1 MYTECMLIPLRTVTV
16 LVAATAVLGLASA
29 AAQEDPRPS
38 LDEARGLFY
47 NGRYEA
53 ATAIALPY
61 CTVEPVDLNACEL
74 ATSAVHFHI
83 RRLLGS
89 GKQKRKLNAC
99 GECQPLMTTF
109 LAAIARGQ
117 AAATDTLAAH
127 PADDETRFL
136 LAKVDLNYVW
146 LQLATV
152 GRRTGLKEY
161 RRARR
166 LLDEVLTRN
175 PDMVRAQIARAWI
188 DYIVDTRMP
197 FGTAWLLGGG
207 DKDKGMRVIR
217 EAVAMPAEFFVAAE
231 AGFALWDMQVREK
244 QIPAAVVTARRL
256 ARDFPENE
264 ELARFL
270 MRHDPASA
278 N

>member
-1 MYTECMLIPLRTVTV
+1 MLTLLRTIVV
-16 LVAATAVLGLASA
+16 FLAATAVLAAARAA
-29 AAQEDPRPS
+29 AAQDDTRPS

-53 ATAIALPY
+53 AAALALPY
-61 CTVEPVDLNACEL
+61 CTFERVDLDACEL
-74 ATSAVHFHI
+74 ATSAVHFQI

-109 LAAIARGQ
+109 LAEIARGQ
-117 AAATDTLAAH
+117 AAATAILAAH
-127 PADDETRFL
+127 PTDDETRFL
-136 LAKVDLNYVW
+136 LAKIDLNYVW
-146 LQLATV
+146 LQLATI

-161 RRARR
+161 RQARR

-175 PDMVRAQIARAWI
+175 PGMVRAQIARAWI

-197 FGTAWLLGGG
+197 LGTRWLLGGG
-207 DKDKGMRVIR
+207 DKNNGMRVIR
-217 EAVAMPAEFFVAAE
+217 EAVTTPAEFFVATE

-270 MRHDPASA
+270 ARNDPASA
-278 N
+278 CN

>member
-1 MYTECMLIPLRTVTV
+1 MLTLPRLTVF
-16 LVAATAVLGLASA
+16 AAIAVFSWAGAA
-29 AAQEDPRPS
+29 AAQSRPS
-38 LDEARGLFY
+38 LDEGRGLFY
-47 NGRYEA
+47 NGQYEA
-53 ATAIALPY
+53 AAAFALPH
-61 CTVEPVDLNACEL
+61 CNFERVDLDACEL
-74 ATSAVHFHI
+74 ATSAVHFQI

-89 GKQKRKLNAC
+89 GTQKLKLNAC

-109 LAAIARGQ
+109 LAGIARGQ
-117 AAATDTLAAH
+117 EAATATLAAH

-136 LAKVDLNYVW
+136 LAKIDLNYVW
-146 LQLATV
+146 LQLATI

-161 RRARR
+161 RQARR

-175 PDMVRAQIARAWI
+175 PGMVRAQIARAWI

-197 FGTAWLLGGG
+197 LGTRWLLGGG
-207 DKDKGMRVIR
+207 DKNRGMRVIS
-217 EAVAMPAEFFVAAE
+217 EAVATPAEFFVATE

-270 MRHDPASA
+270 ARNDPASA
-278 N
+278 FN